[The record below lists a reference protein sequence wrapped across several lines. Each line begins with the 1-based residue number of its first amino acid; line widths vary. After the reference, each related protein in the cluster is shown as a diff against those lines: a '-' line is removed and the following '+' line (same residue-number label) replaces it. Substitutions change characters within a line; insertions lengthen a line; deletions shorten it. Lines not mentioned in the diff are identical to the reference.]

1 MNLDIKLWATH
12 ILYFRGFL
20 EQFTAITYKSENIKN
35 YQKLFGIYTGKLFF
49 TFLLWCV
56 DLITNIV

>member
-35 YQKLFGIYTGKLFF
+35 YQKLWYLYR
-49 TFLLWCV
+49 
-56 DLITNIV
+56 